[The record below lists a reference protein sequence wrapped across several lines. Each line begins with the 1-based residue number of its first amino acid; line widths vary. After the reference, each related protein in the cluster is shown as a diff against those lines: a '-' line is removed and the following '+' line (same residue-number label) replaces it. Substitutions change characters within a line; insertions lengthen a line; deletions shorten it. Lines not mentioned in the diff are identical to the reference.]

1 MGKLP
6 VEKLAGVLR
15 ALVEVTFVCNI
26 IALFLV
32 PAFVVLQ
39 VEGVT
44 VAEYLFGLFRPEEAG
59 GLTGSWALLLTA
71 WFWVWKAAPAV
82 VSTFLLLFCGCCTAV
97 ILRQGRRVLDTV
109 LRGAPFCRENAVSFR
124 RAAAAA
130 FAVAAA
136 SLVRWGVDVRLL
148 WAYSRSPSA
157 PLPAYDALLVPI
169 FTMAGLLSLILS
181 ALFRQAA
188 ELKAENELTI

>member
-1 MGKLP
+1 MRKLP

-32 PAFVVLQ
+32 PALVVLQ
-39 VEGVT
+39 MEGVSVT
-44 VAEYLFGLFRPEEAG
+44 EYLFGLFRPGEDG
-59 GLTGSWALLLTA
+59 GAADWALLLTA
-71 WFWVWKAAPAV
+71 WRWVWKAAPAAA
-82 VSTFLLLFCGCCTAV
+82 SALLLLFCGCCTAV
-97 ILRQGRRVLDTV
+97 ILRQGRRVLDAV
-109 LRGAPFCRENAVSFR
+109 LRGTPFCRENAVSFR
-124 RAAAAA
+124 RAAVAA

-148 WAYSRSPSA
+148 WAYSHSPTAS
-157 PLPAYDALLVPI
+157 LPACDAVAAPV
-169 FTMAGLLSLILS
+169 FAMAGLLSLILS

>member
-1 MGKLP
+1 MSKLP

-15 ALVEVTFVCNI
+15 ALVEITFACNL

-32 PAFVVLQ
+32 PALVVLQ
-39 VEGVT
+39 AEGVT
-44 VAEYLFGLFRPEEAG
+44 VTEYLFGQFHPGEDDIPAAG
-59 GLTGSWALLLTA
+59 GAFLLLA
-71 WFWVWKAAPAV
+71 WLWVWKAAPAAA
-82 VSTFLLLFCGCCTAV
+82 SALLLAFCGCCTAV

-109 LRGAPFCRENAVSFR
+109 LRGTPFCRENAVSFR

-136 SLVRWGVDVRLL
+136 SLARWGVAVSLVR
-148 WAYSRSPSA
+148 AFYHRSTAS
-157 PLPAYDALLVPI
+157 LPAYDALLVPI
-169 FTMAGLLSLILS
+169 FAMAGLLSLILS

>member
-1 MGKLP
+1 MSKLP

-15 ALVEVTFVCNI
+15 VLVEVTFVCNL

-32 PAFVVLQ
+32 PALVVLQ
-39 VEGVT
+39 AEGVT
-44 VAEYLFGLFRPEEAG
+44 VTEYLFGQFHPGEDG
-59 GLTGSWALLLTA
+59 GLTGDWVLLLTA
-71 WFWVWKAAPAV
+71 WLWVWKAAPAAA
-82 VSTFLLLFCGCCTAV
+82 SALLLAFCGCCTAV

-109 LRGAPFCRENAVSFR
+109 LRGMPFCRENAVSFR
-124 RAAAAA
+124 RAAVAA

-136 SLVRWGVDVRLL
+136 SLVRWGVDVYLFR
-148 WAYSRSPSA
+148 AYYHSSTAS
-157 PLPAYDALLVPI
+157 LPAFDAVAAPI
-169 FTMAGLLSLILS
+169 FAMAGLLSLILS